1 MVGGRGPTC
10 GPAYNFRV
18 KTVSL
23 AEALAVVLDAREKH
37 AQITTDPKAFF
48 VHVRVPDHVS
58 ARLGEIQ
65 RRVLPD
71 AATHEDIDHVTLV
84 YTQKPESDHAP
95 EKVHA
100 ALESLRRLGER
111 TAPIDARIQGWA
123 YFDGASK
130 GGKPHTAL
138 VALLDAPGLEHLH
151 VDAARALGDH
161 GIEASK
167 THVFTPHITLGYLPQ
182 HGRADKHLEPV
193 DAEFTIDAVHVASR
207 DNHEV
212 PLAGAAPS
220 IGQKAAA
227 AAWRDRLSGGK
238 ADDKKP
244 SDFSPSQL
252 SKGERHEREHTN
264 EGPLAREIAMD
275 HLAEDPRYYDKLEKV
290 EKDAALNP
298 TLRAALIGGGVG
310 AGAGLLGSAADY
322 ANDSAAERA
331 QQPLWKRMLVNG
343 GIGAV
348 GGGIVGA
355 THGLSRPSPHA
366 TSDLV
371 DSLNQ
376 QRFASV
382 GEEAAAHA
390 LRQGGR

>member
-1 MVGGRGPTC
+1 M
-10 GPAYNFRV
+10 
-18 KTVSL
+18 
-23 AEALAVVLDAREKH
+23 VLDAREKH
-37 AQITTDPKAFF
+37 AQIITDPKAFF
-48 VHVRVPDHVS
+48 VHVRVPGHIS

-71 AATHEDIDHVTLV
+71 VAAHEEIDHVTLV
-84 YTQKPESDHAP
+84 YTRKPESDHAP

-151 VDAARALGDH
+151 VDASRALADH
-161 GIEASK
+161 GIAASK

-182 HGRADKHLEPV
+182 HGRADAKLEPV
-193 DAEFTIDAVHVASR
+193 DASFTIDSVHVASR

-212 PLAGAAPS
+212 PLTGAVPS
-220 IGQKAAA
+220 LGQKAAA
-227 AAWRDRLSGGK
+227 AAWRDRLPGGK
-238 ADDKKP
+238 ADDRKP
-244 SDFSPSQL
+244 SEFSPRQL
-252 SKGERHEREHTN
+252 AKGEKHETEHTQ
-264 EGPLAREIAMD
+264 ERPLAREIAMD

-290 EKDAALNP
+290 EKGAAINP
-298 TLRAALIGGGVG
+298 ALRTALIGGGIG
-310 AGAGLLGSAADY
+310 AGAGLLGSAVDY
-322 ANDSAAERA
+322 ANDTSLERA
-331 QQPLWKRMLVNG
+331 HAPLWKRMLING

-355 THGLSRPSPHA
+355 THGMSRPSSGA
-366 TSDLV
+366 TADLV
-371 DSLNQ
+371 DSLDQ
-376 QRFASV
+376 QRFASL
-382 GEEAAAHA
+382 GEEAAARVCA
-390 LRQGGR
+390 AKLT

>member
-1 MVGGRGPTC
+1 M
-10 GPAYNFRV
+10 
-18 KTVSL
+18 
-23 AEALAVVLDAREKH
+23 VLDAREKH

-58 ARLGEIQ
+58 ARLGEVQ

-71 AATHEDIDHVTLV
+71 AATHQDIDHVTLV
-84 YTQKPESDHAP
+84 YTRKPESDHAP

-130 GGKPHTAL
+130 DGKPHTAL

-151 VDAARALGDH
+151 VDATRALADH

-167 THVFTPHITLGYLPQ
+167 AHVFTPHITLGYLPQ
-182 HGRADKHLEPV
+182 HARAEGTLPPIDGTFDIDK
-193 DAEFTIDAVHVASR
+193 IHVASR

-212 PLAGAAPS
+212 PLTGAAPS

-227 AAWRDRLSGGK
+227 FAL
-238 ADDKKP
+238 
-244 SDFSPSQL
+244 SPS
-252 SKGERHEREHTN
+252 
-264 EGPLAREIAMD
+264 AR
-275 HLAEDPRYYDKLEKV
+275 
-290 EKDAALNP
+290 
-298 TLRAALIGGGVG
+298 TSLIGGGVG
-310 AGAGLLGSAADY
+310 AGAGLLGSAVDY
-322 ANDSAAERA
+322 ANDSAHERA
-331 QQPLWKRMLVNG
+331 QQPLWKRMLING

-376 QRFASV
+376 QRFASL
-382 GEEAAAHA
+382 GEEAAARA
-390 LRQGGR
+390 LRPGGR